1 MYTEYYI
8 SLKKDISEEESEII
22 TAILSQ
28 SEFESFSEDSIG
40 VRAYIQTPL
49 INKEEID
56 NLIQDIKNIY
66 DVNIA
71 IKEME
76 NINWNQEWEKNYK
89 PVFLNENCIIRAPFH
104 QISPK
109 PEYDIII
116 EPKMAFG
123 TGHHETTFLISDI
136 LFDERIR
143 NKDVCD
149 AGTGS
154 GVFSI
159 IASKLGAK
167 SVFAYDIDEW
177 SYSNAKRNIKINKV
191 QNITIRKGD
200 VRQIRTKKFD
210 LILAN
215 INRNI
220 LLKDVSA
227 FSEALNKKGTLI
239 VSGFYAQDLS
249 IIIKEFEKNNL
260 KLDTFK
266 KKNNWIA
273 AIFKIR

>member
-200 VRQIRTKKFD
+200 VRQIKTKKFD